1 MAAKVEL
8 EVFNG
13 KSDFLLWRKKM
24 RAVLI
29 QQKVGKA
36 LDEAYPTTWND
47 DKKKE
52 IDEIAYSTIIL
63 LLLDN
68 VLRKVDDTKTT
79 ADLWKKLESLFLV
92 TTLPNK
98 IFLLE
103 QFFSFKMDVSK
114 DLDANLD
121 EFNRLCLN
129 LANCEQNFSDEHFAV
144 ILLNSLP
151 DSYREIKNAIKYGRD
166 SLTFE
171 TVVSA
176 LKSRDLEL
184 RNETKGEGL
193 ITRGRTPTR
202 NWNQNNGNKN
212 NLRNKSRSKSKTR
225 GKKCYYCQREGHF
238 IKDCFKKKKD
248 DKEKPKSD
256 GDLAV
261 VSNDFEN
268 GDVLAVSQ
276 KNSGIE
282 WILDSG
288 CTFHMCPHRD

>member
-1 MAAKVEL
+1 
-8 EVFNG
+8 
-13 KSDFLLWRKKM
+13 
-24 RAVLI
+24 
-29 QQKVGKA
+29 
-36 LDEAYPTTWND
+36 
-47 DKKKE
+47 
-52 IDEIAYSTIIL
+52 
-63 LLLDN
+63 
-68 VLRKVDDTKTT
+68 
-79 ADLWKKLESLFLV
+79 
-92 TTLPNK
+92 
-98 IFLLE
+98 
-103 QFFSFKMDVSK
+103 MDVLK

-202 NWNQNNGNKN
+202 NWNQNNGNKS

-256 GDLAV
+256 GDLAI
-261 VSNDFEN
+261 VSNEFDN
-268 GDVLAVSQ
+268 GDVRAV
-276 KNSGIE
+276 
-282 WILDSG
+282 
-288 CTFHMCPHRD
+288 